1 MSLGKHKRTVKIN
14 NSTNKIAKQAV
25 LDAGVLTKGHFVFA
39 DGSHADIK
47 LEMDNLWNSPENLDT
62 ILDLLALKDGLPHA
76 DVVLGV
82 PRGGQL
88 LAEELV
94 KSGRIKAPIAMLE
107 RIPGGKKQD
116 FRFVSKEDEQLAKKA
131 NTIIIYEDVVT
142 TLSSIAGVVKLLE
155 PDKQIVY
162 SMAIWR
168 RGKVKPKYQE
178 GVSDHYLVEEILPQY
193 DASVCRHPDCVGNA

>member
-1 MSLGKHKRTVKIN
+1 MSKMNRK
-14 NSTNKIAKQAV
+14 NSTQEKAKLAV

-47 LEMDNLWNSPENLDT
+47 LEMDNLWNSPDNLDT
-62 ILDLLALKDGLPHA
+62 ILDLLAQSDGLPHA

-82 PRGGQL
+82 PRGGEL
-88 LAEELV
+88 LSEELV
-94 KSGRIKAPIAMLE
+94 MSGRVKAPMAMLE

-116 FRFVSKEDEQLAKKA
+116 FRFVSKEDEELTKKA

-142 TLSSIAGVVKLLE
+142 TLSSIAGVVRLLS
-155 PDKQIVY
+155 PVQQDIH

-168 RGKVKPKYQE
+168 RGNVKPHYQE
-178 GVSDHYLVEEILPQY
+178 GVSDHYLVEEIMPQY
-193 DASVCRHPDCVGNA
+193 DAIDCKNTDCVGNA